1 MQANAIFA
9 LEPLRLTGRSSIDK
23 VSLCFLIGQDIAKA
37 INVAA
42 VRARMEQQGAVRLT
56 TTPEQ
61 SLM

>member
-1 MQANAIFA
+1 
-9 LEPLRLTGRSSIDK
+9 LTDRSSIDK